1 MYYFIFLSLLL
12 SCVYLFYVF
21 QLAWYLGFLCL
32 FFFFKQNTASELR
45 ISYWS
50 SDVCSSDLFWNLLAV
65 WEAAAGLMFCAALA
79 RAPSPTLRLFA
90 AAPLVLT
97 ILYVLSPAIGMIPML
112 VRAAMA
118 LVVLYLGLANWVLI
132 RAAANGNRDALIVVP
147 GIDRKS
153 TRLN

>member
-1 MYYFIFLSLLL
+1 MFPDF
-12 SCVYLFYVF
+12 
-21 QLAWYLGFLCL
+21 GFAGIALP
-32 FFFFKQNTASELR
+32 
-45 ISYWS
+45 
-50 SDVCSSDLFWNLLAV
+50 FWNLLAV

-118 LVVLYLGLANWVLI
+118 LVVLYLGLATWVLI
-132 RAAANGNRDALIVVP
+132 REAAYGNRAAPIVVP
-147 GIDRKS
+147 GIFLISRFGLWDPS
-153 TRLN
+153 SILNPSFSH